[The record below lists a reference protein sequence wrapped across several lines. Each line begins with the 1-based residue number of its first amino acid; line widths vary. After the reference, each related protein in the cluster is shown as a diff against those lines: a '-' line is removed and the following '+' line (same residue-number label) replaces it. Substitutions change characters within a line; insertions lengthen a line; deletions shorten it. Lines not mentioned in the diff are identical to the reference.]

1 MTYYIKGYDILEN
14 LAPENKMIFLI
25 FLTVDAV
32 ASSSAWDPE
41 KWSFWIWFIQS
52 HFLGKL

>member
-25 FLTVDAV
+25 FLMDVAV
-32 ASSSAWDPE
+32 ASCSA
-41 KWSFWIWFIQS
+41 
-52 HFLGKL
+52 